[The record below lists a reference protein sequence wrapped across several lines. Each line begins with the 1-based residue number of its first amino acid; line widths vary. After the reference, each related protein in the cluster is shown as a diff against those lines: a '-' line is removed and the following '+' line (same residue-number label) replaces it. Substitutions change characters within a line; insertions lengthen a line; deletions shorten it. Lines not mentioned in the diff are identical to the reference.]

1 MREFTLK
8 KKWDRLLLTLLFSVA
23 VCTAAF
29 AQERT
34 VSGKVVDA
42 KTHETIIGAS
52 IKVKGTP
59 AGTVTDLNGNFKI
72 ATASDATL
80 QISYIGYISREI
92 TADFSKPM
100 EIYPI

>member
-52 IKVKGTP
+52 AENFSRIKRPPRT
-59 AGTVTDLNGNFKI
+59 
-72 ATASDATL
+72 S
-80 QISYIGYISREI
+80 SRHVP
-92 TADFSKPM
+92 SRGGP
-100 EIYPI
+100 P